1 MTMSKPQETN
11 DTPELQDAELHDVLS
26 SQPEDSLDESKIE
39 LDVDVSIDALGA
51 GDQLESLKMQ
61 LRDAED
67 RVLRRQAELENFR
80 RRARRESEEQRKF
93 ANQPLLMS
101 LFPVMDNIDRAI
113 AAASQAAD
121 ASGLLEGF
129 RMVAQQLVDT
139 LQEHNCHQI
148 DALGQ
153 LFDPALHEAISQ
165 QPSDEYPS
173 GTVTKVAQVG
183 YQLHDRVIRP
193 AQVIV
198 STGPAEK

>member
-1 MTMSKPQETN
+1 MSKPQETN
-11 DTPELQDAELHDVLS
+11 DSPELRDPEQRDDVIS
-26 SQPEDSLDESKIE
+26 SPREDTLDESKVE
-39 LDVDVSIDALGA
+39 MDADASIDALGV
-51 GDQLESLKMQ
+51 GDEIESLKMQ
-61 LRDAED
+61 LHDAED
-67 RVLRRQAELENFR
+67 RVLRRQAELENYR
-80 RRARRESEEQRKF
+80 RRARRELEEQRKF

-139 LQEHNCHQI
+139 VQEHHCQNI

-153 LFDPALHEAISQ
+153 SFDPALHEAISQ
-165 QPSDEYPS
+165 QPSDEHPS
-173 GTVTKVAQVG
+173 GTVTMVTQVG

-193 AQVIV
+193 AHVIV
-198 STGPAEK
+198 STGPGEQ